1 MGTEG
6 PLNEALAS
14 QEGKAIFKIADRLEK
29 GGHKLYSKDA
39 APWLYYG
46 A

>member
-6 PLNEALAS
+6 PLKEALAS
-14 QEGKAIFKIADRLEK
+14 QEGKAIFNVAKRLEK
-29 GGHKLYSKDA
+29 DGHKLYSKNA